1 MATRS
6 PSPNPTR
13 PSTPLEPKTP
23 KAMSSIRKN
32 IVFNTSKASNPSD
45 SPHKNSASKIG
56 AAPQSLRS
64 SLELKENERD
74 PNVSKQARARS
85 PAMPASKCAK
95 NFMAPTVSASF
106 KAIAASPRRK
116 VLGERNKIVRSSL
129 TSVSDPLESPVM
141 EEIVSKSEVCL
152 ASRAPSSAPKASMIS
167 SEGVGMEEIGPKTE
181 LGFRYQDKP
190 NGTESRKLSL
200 EFKNHDSVVD
210 HSFSSPL
217 DIAPLDADPSLPPYD
232 PKTNYLSPR
241 PQFLH
246 YRLNPRIEQYIT
258 GESDMLEIGDGK
270 RLEDSFSTESCEDS
284 PGYTEEGPTSSSH
297 KDSEKESLCSVVEE
311 SIPQTLSQSHRSHT
325 NSRFSLRFIFASFS
339 LILFIVFLCIP
350 LLDSPTISSSSIL
363 KSLALHTFPK
373 LYIIKDFVVLNL
385 NLKELANRTKHWP
398 IKSFA
403 NYYASIV
410 STQREEYGPYYVANL
425 TASLAD
431 QAVGIISYI
440 DVMPHQEYISRD
452 SEVEQEVKENIEEG
466 STIGYEMED
475 RSEVEAPKSG
485 EIVEVEE
492 EQAKIQTEVEIEKV
506 KEDGAVLESGKID
519 MKVQEEVNEHDS
531 LPVEDKI
538 SDDCF
543 KEMVEE
549 ESLNR
554 NEVLVEASNV
564 HMEISHEFVSE
575 PEKVEQQEDVGT
587 SNSLSETQPTGFE
600 EDHID
605 GREENP
611 TFAGL
616 KLEGLISNGLEGKI
630 LTQVA
635 AGAALVAIALAA
647 TLVFLYRKRKQTF
660 VIKNE
665 KMLAEKLISG
675 LVLGGS
681 ESYLHPRESHYQ
693 NSPIYIEMMGD
704 SGPLALSSSLNNN
717 SFSSSRSQSSRK
729 VKEEDTLS
737 SSLNNNSFSS
747 SRSQRSRK
755 VKEEDTLSHEKRLRR
770 ESAVFSSTSY
780 GSFTTY
786 EKISAKKGNR
796 EDEAMTPI
804 RRSSRIRNLVTSP

>member
-23 KAMSSIRKN
+23 KAMSSIRKST
-32 IVFNTSKASNPSD
+32 VFNTSKASNPSD

-56 AAPQSLRS
+56 AVPQSLRS

-116 VLGERNKIVRSSL
+116 VLGEWNKLVRSSL

-152 ASRAPSSAPKASMIS
+152 ASRAPSSAPKASMVS

-181 LGFRYQDKP
+181 FGFRYQDKP
-190 NGTESRKLSL
+190 SGTESRKLSL

-217 DIAPLDADPSLPPYD
+217 AIAPLDADPSLPPYD
-232 PKTNYLSPR
+232 PKINYLSPR

-246 YRLNPRIEQYIT
+246 YRSNPRIEQYIT
-258 GESDMLEIGDGK
+258 GESDMLEIRDGK

-339 LILFIVFLCIP
+339 LVLFIVFLCIP

-363 KSLALHTFPK
+363 KSVALHTFPE
-373 LYIIKDFVVLNL
+373 LYIIKDSVVLNL
-385 NLKELANRTKHWP
+385 NLKELANNRTKHWS

-403 NYYASIV
+403 NYYASMV

-431 QAVGIISYI
+431 QAVGTISYT

-452 SEVEQEVKENIEEG
+452 SEVEQAVKENIEEG

-531 LPVEDKI
+531 LPAEDKI

-543 KEMVEE
+543 KEMAEE
-549 ESLNR
+549 ESLSR
-554 NEVLVEASNV
+554 NEVLVEATNV
-564 HMEISHEFVSE
+564 YMEISHEFVSE
-575 PEKVEQQEDVGT
+575 PEKVEQQEDVGA
-587 SNSLSETQPTGFE
+587 SYSLSETQPTGFE

-647 TLVFLYRKRKQTF
+647 ILVFLYRKRKQTF

-665 KMLAEKLISG
+665 KMLAKKLISG
-675 LVLGGS
+675 LVLGSS

-704 SGPLALSSSLNNN
+704 SGSLALSSSLNNN
-717 SFSSSRSQSSRK
+717 SFSSSG
-729 VKEEDTLS
+729 
-737 SSLNNNSFSS
+737 
-747 SRSQRSRK
+747 SQRSRK
-755 VKEEDTLSHEKRLRR
+755 VKEEATLSHEKRLRR
-770 ESAVFSSTSY
+770 ESAVSSSTSY

-796 EDEAMTPI
+796 EGEAMTPI